1 MPIQRNQ
8 PSPERQSVLSFVSP
22 SVADLLF
29 YETVDAKTVG
39 AGGGKT
45 VIAISSAT
53 QAVEVTA
60 GGTYDGDYHE
70 SGFLVQ
76 VTSTAHGFVVGDV
89 VTIINAPD
97 GSNGLNPNG
106 TFEIREKDTNWFKYF
121 VRGSGSTSTWG
132 DAAVTA
138 ANTVVYKAHPQY
150 GTAHPDTEKF
160 PNHKLC
166 HVKQADPNGL
176 FFQYFYAAERN
187 HQDDY
192 NFEFSQADLGGNKYD
207 TVVRTY
213 VTLRSDFSDVDG
225 EYQAGDPMPDPLNQ
239 FSADNA
245 VLYNR
250 DATGYGAV
258 DEDETSVDYILM
270 TRQQKRIGDQELDGL
285 FVVEQRIY
293 FRRID
298 IVTQKLDDTTD
309 GVLKTV
315 VKLIYRGETT
325 FVTADGGTSIA
336 GSEDWEADVNWGL
349 TAAGQ
354 NIECQ
359 QLSHDWWQ
367 VTIQDVIPQDIVTD
381 LYGGK
386 VIRDYDTWQN
396 FTWPAVVDGMHF
408 NTANRKDGASQT
420 TVTVRMKE
428 GKDGFSGP
436 TKMTVKQIWKKDNFD
451 STIPTPVVFKTSSAT
466 YRGIQYNVSVRNVL
480 TEAITLIDF
489 IGTEH
494 PTYKLGEYA
503 FPKPWCKASS
513 PTDWDVNGDG
523 SAFIGA
529 ATQKPFR
536 GGYLLEVVWVHPP
549 S

>member
-45 VIAISSAT
+45 VTSISSAA

-70 SGFLVQ
+70 SGFLVE
-76 VTSTAHGFVVGDV
+76 VTSAAHGYVVGDV
-89 VTIINAPD
+89 VTVINAPD

-106 TFEIREKDTNWFKYF
+106 TFEIREKATNTFKYF
-121 VRGSGSTSTWG
+121 VRGSGSTSTWT

-138 ANTVVYKAHPQY
+138 ANTVVYKSHPQY

-160 PNHKLC
+160 PTHKLC

-176 FFQYFYAAERN
+176 FFQYYYAAERN

-213 VTLRSDFSDVDG
+213 VTLRSDFSDTDS
-225 EYQAGDPMPDPLNQ
+225 EYQAGDAMPDPTNQ
-239 FSADNA
+239 FSAENIVEYHD
-245 VLYNR
+245 
-250 DATGYGAV
+250 GAGSTS
-258 DEDETSVDYILM
+258 DEELVSTDYILM

-315 VKLIYRGETT
+315 VKLVHRGEDFATPQGNREAGTT
-325 FVTADGGTSIA
+325 GD
-336 GSEDWEADVNWGL
+336 EAEANWGL
-349 TAAGQ
+349 STAGQ
-354 NIECQ
+354 NFETQ

-367 VTIQDVIPQDIVTD
+367 VTIQDVIPQG
-381 LYGGK
+381 LGSEYGGK

-396 FTWPAVVDGMHF
+396 FTWPAVVDGLHF

-451 STIPTPVVFKTSSAT
+451 DTIPSPVVFKTSSAR
-466 YRGIQYNVSVRNVL
+466 YNGIQYNVSVSNVL

-494 PTYKLGEYA
+494 PTYKMGDYA

-513 PTDWDVNGDG
+513 PTDWPSSNFV
-523 SAFIGA
+523 GA

-536 GGYLLEVVWVHPP
+536 GGYLLEVITIHPP
-549 S
+549 A

>member
-45 VIAISSAT
+45 VTSISSAT

-70 SGFLVQ
+70 SGFLVE
-76 VTSTAHGFVVGDV
+76 VTSAAHGYVVGDV
-89 VTIINAPD
+89 VTVINAPD

-106 TFEIREKDTNWFKYF
+106 TFEIREKATNTFKYF
-121 VRGSGSTSTWG
+121 VRGSGSTSTWT

-138 ANTVVYKAHPQY
+138 ANTVVYKSHPQY

-160 PNHKLC
+160 PTHKLC

-176 FFQYFYAAERN
+176 FFQYYYAAERN

-213 VTLRSDFSDVDG
+213 VTLRSDFSDTDS
-225 EYQAGDPMPDPLNQ
+225 EYQAGDAMPDPTNQ
-239 FSADNA
+239 FSAENIVEYHD
-245 VLYNR
+245 
-250 DATGYGAV
+250 GAGSTS
-258 DEDETSVDYILM
+258 DEELVSTDYILM

-315 VKLIYRGETT
+315 VKLVHRGEDFATPQGNREAGTT
-325 FVTADGGTSIA
+325 GY
-336 GSEDWEADVNWGL
+336 EAEANWGL
-349 TAAGQ
+349 STAGQ
-354 NIECQ
+354 NFETQ

-367 VTIQDVIPQDIVTD
+367 VTIQDVIPQG
-381 LYGGK
+381 LGSEYGGK

-396 FTWPAVVDGMHF
+396 FTWPAVVDGLHF

-436 TKMTVKQIWKKDNFD
+436 TKMTVKQVWKKTKFTSSD
-451 STIPTPVVFKTSSAT
+451 SIPDPTVFKTSSAV
-466 YRGIQYNVSVRNVL
+466 YRGVQYNVSVSNVL
-480 TEAITLIDF
+480 TQAITLIDF

-503 FPKPWCKASS
+503 FPKPWCRASD
-513 PTDWDVNGDG
+513 PTDWPS
-523 SAFIGA
+523 SAFTGA
-529 ATQKPFR
+529 VSQKPFR
-536 GGYLLEVVWVHPP
+536 GGYLLAVVSVHPP
-549 S
+549 SGWPN